1 MKICMMSCMLGC
13 QTPAAE
19 VLKIAQYCR
28 TEAVDWVTSHGATPA
43 ELKKLSADAGMPI
56 AAYTPLKG
64 KVVNGLEKGYEDETR
79 ESVDEALEAGA
90 PVLMI
95 PPFPIKGKSMSEA
108 LKIWTEVYAIA
119 VEHAKGSPLHVT
131 LESTGMS
138 QSPLVTGEEVM
149 SVLKQVPG
157 LKVTFDQGNTAT
169 ACDEKEAYKMVK
181 DYIVHFHLKDWI
193 IRDAP
198 FQPDGDLKRNGKY
211 FGNVIIGQGDM
222 DVKGFWDLVTP
233 EQKATCYVN
242 METLDFTRKKSPAES
257 LKEVADMLRNW

>member
-19 VLKIAQYCR
+19 VLKTARYCR
-28 TEAVDWVTSHGATPA
+28 TEAVDWVSLHGSKPA
-43 ELKKLSADAGMPI
+43 ELKKLSAEAGMPI
-56 AAYTPLKG
+56 AAYTALKG
-64 KVVNGLEKGYEDETR
+64 KVTAGLEKGYEDETR
-79 ESVDEALEAGA
+79 ESVDEALEMAA

-95 PPFPIKGKSMSEA
+95 PPFPIAGKSMSEA

-119 VEHAKGSPLHVT
+119 VEHAKGTPLTVT
-131 LESTGMS
+131 LESTGMAK
-138 QSPLVTGEEVM
+138 SPLVTGEEVM

-169 ACDEKEAYKMVK
+169 ACDEKEAYQMVR
-181 DYIVHFHLKDWI
+181 DYIVHFHIKDWI

-198 FQPDGDLKRNGKY
+198 FKPDGELKRIGKY

-222 DVKGFWDLVTP
+222 DLKGFWDQVTP
-233 EQKATCYVN
+233 QQKETCYVN
-242 METLDFTRKKSPAES
+242 METLDFTHKKSAAES
-257 LKEVADMLRNW
+257 LKEIADMLRSW